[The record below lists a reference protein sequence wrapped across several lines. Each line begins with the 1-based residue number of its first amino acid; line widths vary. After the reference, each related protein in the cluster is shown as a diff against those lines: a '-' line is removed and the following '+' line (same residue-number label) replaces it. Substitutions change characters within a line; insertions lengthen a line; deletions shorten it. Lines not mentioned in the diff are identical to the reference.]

1 MAVTY
6 ENVFYDF
13 VMVPLRDLF
22 ITEYNYGKIY
32 IAPSILHQDPFS
44 IRIWGNSAETS
55 EYLES
60 TWHKQYNV
68 EVSLYEIEKNP
79 GEAYFKQFYNDIERI
94 YQLLFAN
101 AKAKSTTLSSGSGSN
116 TSSVSHSWI
125 DGVCDE
131 FIINEYEGEE
141 EEIEGLNVC
150 RFIFNC
156 KIMRED

>member
-13 VMVPLRDLF
+13 VMDPLRDLF

-55 EYLES
+55 EYLAS
-60 TWHKQYNV
+60 AWQKQYNV
-68 EVSLYEIEKNP
+68 EVSLYEIETNP
-79 GEAYFKQFYNDIERI
+79 GEAYYKQFYNDIERI

-101 AKAKSTTLSSGSGSN
+101 AKAKSTTLSGGSGNNS
-116 TSSVSHSWI
+116 SSVTHKWI

-131 FIINEYEGEE
+131 FTINEFEE
-141 EEIEGLNVC
+141 DEDEIEGLNVC
-150 RFIFNC
+150 KFIFNC

>member
-6 ENVFYDF
+6 ENVFYDY
-13 VMVPLRDLF
+13 VMDPLRDLF
-22 ITEYNYGKIY
+22 ITEYTYGKIY

-68 EVSLYEIEKNP
+68 EIALYEIEKNP
-79 GEAYFKQFYNDIERI
+79 GEAYFKQFYNDIERM

-101 AKAKSTTLSSGSGSN
+101 AKNKSTTLSGSGN
-116 TSSVSHSWI
+116 NASSVTHKCF
-125 DGVCDE
+125 DGVCED
-131 FIINEYEGEE
+131 FTINELVGEE
-141 EEIEGLNVC
+141 ENIEGLNVC
-150 RFIFNC
+150 RFIYKC
-156 KIMRED
+156 KIMRVN

>member
-6 ENVFYDF
+6 ENVFYDY
-13 VMVPLRDLF
+13 VMDPLRDLF
-22 ITEYNYGKIY
+22 ITEYTYGKIY

-44 IRIWGNSAETS
+44 IRIWGNSAETN
-55 EYLES
+55 EYLAS
-60 TWHKQYNV
+60 AWQKQYNI
-68 EVSLYEIEKNP
+68 EVSLYEIEANP
-79 GEAYFKQFYNDIERI
+79 NEVYYKQFYNDIERI

-125 DGVCDE
+125 DGVCEE
-131 FIINEYEGEE
+131 FVINEFEEGE

-150 RFIFNC
+150 RFIFDC

>member
-13 VMVPLRDLF
+13 VMDPLRDLF
-22 ITEYNYGKIY
+22 IAEYNYGKID

-44 IRIWGNSAETS
+44 IRIWGNSAETN

-60 TWHKQYNV
+60 TWHKQYDI

-101 AKAKSTTLSSGSGSN
+101 AKNKSTTLSGSGN
-116 TSSVSHSWI
+116 NASSVTHKWF
-125 DGVCDE
+125 DGVCE
-131 FIINEYEGEE
+131 ELTINEFEGEE
-141 EEIEGLNVC
+141 DEIDGLHVC

-156 KIMRED
+156 KIMRVN